1 LLFAVGTLVNA
12 QVVTEALRSPR
23 TTVPND
29 VSTVS
34 VPDEG
39 ARAVLKAL
47 TTVSV
52 TCLRLVVEAI
62 ETSPLVVILTAIKPF
77 AEVASSS
84 L

>member
-1 LLFAVGTLVNA
+1 
-12 QVVTEALRSPR
+12 
-23 TTVPND
+23 
-29 VSTVS
+29 
-34 VPDEG
+34 
-39 ARAVLKAL
+39 VLKAL